1 MKISIKSI
9 REMIVTEIKSYLL
22 ESGVAIPG
30 SLGIP
35 LQTDTETA
43 KPESDTDNYEQAQD
57 ISDEIDSLHSKMG
70 THPTNSQN
78 AQLRM
83 LQRKRQNLAD
93 IVDESHSLKEFYD
106 V

>member
-1 MKISIKSI
+1 MKISVFKLRQIIK
-9 REMIVTEIKSYLL
+9 EEIKLCL
-22 ESGVAIPG
+22 QESTTAIPG

-43 KPESDTDNYEQAQD
+43 KPEKETDNYEQAQD
-57 ISDEIDSLHSKMG
+57 INDEITSLHNQMG
-70 THPTNSQN
+70 DHPTNTQN

-93 IVDESHSLKEFYD
+93 IVDESSLKEFYD
-106 V
+106 G